1 MLSHQKTFPQINTN
15 KEITA
20 DIADNQ
26 LEIVVE
32 NAEGDYQKKII
43 GLSNNISY
51 VVEDVTSK
59 DVDKYKYTINY
70 NPKMWVPVTFEN
82 IDQKEKRKPR

>member
-1 MLSHQKTFPQINTN
+1 MKQAVQMLSHQKTFPQIN
-15 KEITA
+15 
-20 DIADNQ
+20 Q

-32 NAEGDYQKKII
+32 NDEGDYQKKII

-82 IDQKEKRKPR
+82 ID